1 MIEHKSVKGSI
12 SLESG
17 QYSNENMYLLY
28 FNYYGKMC
36 NLFSPDYNAE
46 KNPDVPRMAKFI
58 EKKFTF
64 TKYVQEN
71 GSQRN
76 TFYFFDNDKMIKLIE
91 DKLSKT
97 SAYILTY
104 DGEFPKRF
112 VDALASLYTIKE
124 KHKKNIG
131 VIVQEAS
138 GFSVYYAPLDRCDF
152 IEENYNED
160 LVSNHPKIISEL
172 NSGKNGVHLFYGV
185 PGTGKTSYISTL
197 TNLVEKNLIYVPNS
211 LAAQLDSPQFLKL
224 LMNNTNSIFI
234 IEDAEKIITSR
245 EKNANSPIAAL
256 LNLSDGLLGQSLKCQ
271 FICTFNTNLDN
282 VDIALLRRG
291 RLLSSY
297 EFRPLEKERAVT
309 LAKKL
314 GKEYKEGENTITYI
328 YNAEEI
334 KNSVVNKIRQTIG
347 FKVA

>member
-1 MIEHKSVKGSI
+1 MIEQKIVKGSI
-12 SLESG
+12 ALEAG
-17 QYSNENMYLLY
+17 QFSNENLY
-28 FNYYGKMC
+28 MLYYNFYGKMC
-36 NLFSPDYNAE
+36 SLYSPDFDAE
-46 KNPDVPRMAKFI
+46 KTPDVSKITKFI

-64 TKYVQEN
+64 KRYVSEN
-71 GSQRN
+71 YSQRILY
-76 TFYFFDNDKMIKLIE
+76 YFFDNDKMIRISLDKVSKSTSYTLTYEGEYPKKLI
-91 DKLSKT
+91 
-97 SAYILTY
+97 
-104 DGEFPKRF
+104 
-112 VDALASLYTIKE
+112 DALNSLFIVKE

-131 VIVQEAS
+131 VIVQEAN
-138 GFSVYYAPLDRCDF
+138 GFSVYYTPLSRCEF
-152 IEENYNED
+152 VEENYNED
-160 LVSNHPKIISEL
+160 LVSNHKKIIDEL
-172 NSGKNGVHLFYGV
+172 NSEKNGVHLFYGV

-197 TNLVEKNLIYVPNS
+197 TNSVEKNLIYVPNS

-224 LMNNTNSIFI
+224 FMNNTNSIFV

-271 FICTFNTNLDN
+271 FICTFNTNLEN

-297 EFRPLEKERAVT
+297 EFRPLEKEKAIK

-314 GKEYKEGENTITYI
+314 GKEYKEGENTLTDI
-328 YNAEEI
+328 YNAEVI